1 MMKTAQEIKAGLN
14 NFYGTEGYT
23 RYTFGILLTDGVRWL
38 CEAAQ
43 CFWLVDAIGSYQ
55 NTPKVKKNPDLQGF
69 QFWTLKVN
77 PDKTAKL
84 ILERDTDD
92 VVLTQ
97 NIEHTDFPLSEIKLY
112 YSPADK
118 VLLLPGEY

>member
-1 MMKTAQEIKAGLN
+1 MKMTAQEIEAGLN

-23 RYTFGILLTDGVRWL
+23 RYTFGILLTDGVKWL

-55 NTPKVKKNPDLQGF
+55 NTPKVKNDPDLQGI

-77 PDKTAKL
+77 SDKTAKL

-97 NIEHTDFPLSEIKLY
+97 DIEYTDFPLTEIKLY
-112 YSPADK
+112 YSPAYT
-118 VLLLPGEY
+118 VLLLPSEY

>member
-1 MMKTAQEIKAGLN
+1 MMKTAQEIEVGLR
-14 NFYGTEGYT
+14 NFSGTEHWT
-23 RYTFGILLTDGVRWL
+23 RYTFGILMTDGVRWL
-38 CEAAQ
+38 CEAAE

-55 NTPKVKKNPDLQGF
+55 GMIKVKKDPDLQGI

-97 NIEHTDFPLSEIKLY
+97 DIEHTDFPLSEIKLY
-112 YSPADK
+112 YSPADR